1 MNPMTLEA
9 RGLTKSYRGR
19 TVVDGLSLSVK
30 RGQIVGLLGPNGA
43 GKTTTFYMM
52 IGFIS
57 ADAGQVLFDS
67 TDISRL
73 PFFRRARLG
82 IGYLPQEPSVFTKAT
97 VAENMNLA
105 IEWHAGRNSNP
116 KLRDQLLDEF
126 GLIGLSN
133 QLAGT
138 LSSGERRRLEIA
150 RTLATKPSHVLLDEP
165 FSGIDPISIADLQKE
180 IIALKERNIGVV
192 ITDHNVRDTLSI
204 TDSAI
209 LIDRGQLIA
218 AGTPDEIVANPEARR
233 VYLGESFR
241 PLEDSSS
248 VT

>member
-1 MNPMTLEA
+1 MTLEA
-9 RGLTKSYRGR
+9 KGLTKVYRNR
-19 TVVDGLSLSVK
+19 AVVNGLSLSVD

-43 GKTTTFYMM
+43 GKTTTFYMI
-52 IGFIS
+52 IGFI
-57 ADAGQVLFDS
+57 AANEGQVLFNKQ
-67 TDISRL
+67 DISRL

-97 VAENMNLA
+97 VRENMDLA
-105 IEWHAGRNSNP
+105 IEWHAPGGSNP

-126 GLIGLSN
+126 GLAS
-133 QLAGT
+133 LADQRAKT

-150 RTLATKPSHVLLDEP
+150 RTLATAPSHVLLDEP

-209 LIDRGQLIA
+209 LIDQGQLVA
-218 AGTPDEIVANPEARR
+218 QGAPGEIVANAEARR

-241 PLEDSSS
+241 PLEDSESI
-248 VT
+248 T

>member
-1 MNPMTLEA
+1 MTLEA
-9 RGLTKSYRGR
+9 RRLTKSYRRR
-19 TVVDGLSLSVK
+19 TVVHGLSLSVG

-57 ADAGQVLFDS
+57 ADEGQVLLDS
-67 TDISRL
+67 ADISRL
-73 PFFRRARLG
+73 PFFKRARLG

-97 VAENMNLA
+97 VAENLNLA
-105 IEWHAGRNSNP
+105 IEWHTERNADP
-116 KLRDQLLDEF
+116 RFRDRLLDEF
-126 GLIGLSN
+126 GLNALRH

-150 RTLATKPSHVLLDEP
+150 RTLATTPSYVLLDEP
-165 FSGIDPISIADLQKE
+165 FSGIDPISIADLQNE

-209 LIDRGQLIA
+209 LIDRGQLVA

-241 PLEDSSS
+241 PLEDFGSI
-248 VT
+248 T

>member
-1 MNPMTLEA
+1 M
-9 RGLTKSYRGR
+9 
-19 TVVDGLSLSVK
+19 VDGLSLSVE
-30 RGQIVGLLGPNGA
+30 RGRIVGLLGPNGA

-57 ADAGQVLFDS
+57 AEAGQVLFDS
-67 TDISRL
+67 RDISRL
-73 PFFRRARLG
+73 PFFKRARLG

-105 IEWHAGRNSNP
+105 IEWHADRNSNP

-126 GLIGLSN
+126 GLSSLSN

-150 RTLATKPSHVLLDEP
+150 RTLATTPSHVLLDEP

-192 ITDHNVRDTLSI
+192 ITDHNVRDTLTI

-241 PLEDSSS
+241 PLEDPSS

>member
-1 MNPMTLEA
+1 MTLEA
-9 RGLTKSYRGR
+9 IGLVKSYRGR
-19 TVVDGLSLSVK
+19 TVVDGLSLSVE

-57 ADAGQVLFDS
+57 AEAGQVMFDS

-73 PFFRRARLG
+73 PFFKRARLG

-97 VAENMNLA
+97 VAENMDLA
-105 IEWHAGRNSNP
+105 IEWHAENHSNP
-116 KLRDQLLDEF
+116 RLRDQLLDEF
-126 GLIGLSN
+126 GLTALSR

-150 RTLATKPSHVLLDEP
+150 RTLATRPSHVLLDEP
-165 FSGIDPISIADLQKE
+165 FSGIDPISIADLQNE
-180 IIALKERNIGVV
+180 IISLKERSIGVV
-192 ITDHNVRDTLSI
+192 ITDHNVRDTLTI

-209 LIDRGQLIA
+209 LVDRGQLIA
-218 AGTPDEIVANPEARR
+218 TGTPDEIVANPEARR
-233 VYLGESFR
+233 IYLGERFR
-241 PLEDSSS
+241 PLES
-248 VT
+248 

>member
-1 MNPMTLEA
+1 MTLEA
-9 RGLTKSYRGR
+9 RGLTKSYRRR
-19 TVVDGLSLSVK
+19 TVVDSLSLSVK
-30 RGQIVGLLGPNGA
+30 RGRIVGLLGPNGA

-126 GLIGLSN
+126 GLIALSN

-180 IIALKERNIGVV
+180 IIALKERSIGVV

>member
-1 MNPMTLEA
+1 VVH
-9 RGLTKSYRGR
+9 GLNLT
-19 TVVDGLSLSVK
+19 VK

-57 ADAGQVLFDS
+57 AEAGQVLLDS
-67 TDISRL
+67 ENISRL
-73 PFFRRARLG
+73 PFFKRARLG

-97 VAENMNLA
+97 VSQNLDLT
-105 IEWHAGRNSNP
+105 IEWHAKGNTDP
-116 KLRDQLLDEF
+116 KLRNQLLDEF
-126 GLIGLSN
+126 GLTSLSH
-133 QLAGT
+133 QMAGT

-150 RTLATKPSHVLLDEP
+150 RTLATTPSHVLLDEP
-165 FSGIDPISIADLQKE
+165 FSGIDPISISDLQSE

-218 AGTPDEIVANPEARR
+218 TGTPDEIVANPEARR
-233 VYLGESFR
+233 VYLGEGFK
-241 PLEDSSS
+241 PLGESSPL
-248 VT
+248 

>member
-1 MNPMTLEA
+1 MTIEA
-9 RGLTKSYRGR
+9 RGLTKSYRRR

-57 ADAGQVLFDS
+57 SEAGQVLFDS

-73 PFFRRARLG
+73 PFFKRARLG
-82 IGYLPQEPSVFTKAT
+82 IGYLPQEPSAFTKAT
-97 VAENMNLA
+97 VAENMDLA

-116 KLRDQLLDEF
+116 ELRDQLLDEF
-126 GLIGLSN
+126 GLLALSR

-165 FSGIDPISIADLQKE
+165 FSGIDPISIADLQLE

-218 AGTPDEIVANPEARR
+218 TGTPEEIVANPEARR

-241 PLEDSSS
+241 PLEDIGSIS
-248 VT
+248 

>member
-1 MNPMTLEA
+1 MTLEA
-9 RGLTKSYRGR
+9 RGLTKSYHRR
-19 TVVDGLSLSVK
+19 IVVHGLSLSVE

-57 ADAGQVLFDS
+57 AEEGQVLLDS
-67 TDISRL
+67 ENISRL
-73 PFFRRARLG
+73 PFFKRARLG

-97 VAENMNLA
+97 VSQNLDLA
-105 IEWHAGRNSNP
+105 IEWHAERKADP
-116 KLRDQLLDEF
+116 KLRNQLLDEF
-126 GLIGLSN
+126 GLTSLS
-133 QLAGT
+133 QQMAGT

-150 RTLATKPSHVLLDEP
+150 RTLATTPSHVLLDEP
-165 FSGIDPISIADLQKE
+165 FSGIDPISISDLQSE

-218 AGTPDEIVANPEARR
+218 TGTPDEIVANPEARR
-233 VYLGESFR
+233 VYLGEGFK
-241 PLEDSSS
+241 PLDESSLR
-248 VT
+248 

>member
-1 MNPMTLEA
+1 MTLEA
-9 RGLTKSYRGR
+9 RGLTKSYRHK
-19 TVVDGLSLSVK
+19 TVVSDLSLSVK

-57 ADAGQVLFDS
+57 ADAGRVIFDGKN
-67 TDISRL
+67 ISDL
-73 PFFRRARLG
+73 PFFKRARLG

-97 VAENMNLA
+97 VAENMDLA
-105 IEWHAGRNSNP
+105 MEWQGDRKPDPEA
-116 KLRDQLLDEF
+116 RDRLLDEF
-126 GLIGLSN
+126 GLLRLTR
-133 QLAGT
+133 QPAGT

-180 IIALKERNIGVV
+180 ILALRERSIGVI
-192 ITDHNVRDTLSI
+192 ITDHNVRDTLMI

-209 LIDRGQLIA
+209 LLDRGQLIA
-218 AGTPDEIVANPEARR
+218 EGTPEEIVANPEARR
-233 VYLGESFR
+233 VYLGEGFR
-241 PLEDSSS
+241 P
-248 VT
+248 

>member
-1 MNPMTLEA
+1 MTLEA
-9 RGLTKSYRGR
+9 RGLTKSYRRR
-19 TVVDGLSLSVK
+19 TVVDGLSLSVE

-57 ADAGQVLFDS
+57 AEEGQVLFDS

-73 PFFRRARLG
+73 PFFKRARLG
-82 IGYLPQEPSVFTKAT
+82 IGYLPQEPSAFTRAT

-126 GLIGLSN
+126 GLLALSQ

-150 RTLATKPSHVLLDEP
+150 RTLATTPSHVLLDEP
-165 FSGIDPISIADLQKE
+165 FSGIDPISIADLQHE
-180 IIALKERNIGVV
+180 IIALKERNIGVI

-218 AGTPDEIVANPEARR
+218 AGTPEEIVANPEARR

-241 PLEDSSS
+241 PLEDVGSIS
-248 VT
+248 

>member
-1 MNPMTLEA
+1 MTLEA
-9 RGLTKSYRGR
+9 RGLTKSYRR
-19 TVVDGLSLSVK
+19 KTVVDGLSLTVE

-57 ADAGQVLFDS
+57 AEAGQVLLDS
-67 TDISRL
+67 ENISRL
-73 PFFRRARLG
+73 PFFKRARLG

-97 VAENMNLA
+97 VAQNLDLA
-105 IEWHAGRNSNP
+105 IEWHSEHNADP
-116 KLRDQLLDEF
+116 KFRDQLLDEF
-126 GLIGLSN
+126 GLSPLSN

-150 RTLATKPSHVLLDEP
+150 RTLATTPGHVLLDEP
-165 FSGIDPISIADLQKE
+165 FSGIDPISIADLQHE

-218 AGTPDEIVANPEARR
+218 TGTPDEIVANPEARR
-233 VYLGESFR
+233 VYLGEDFK
-241 PLEDSSS
+241 PLGESSPL
-248 VT
+248 

>member
-1 MNPMTLEA
+1 MTLEA
-9 RGLTKSYRGR
+9 RGLTKSYSRR
-19 TVVDGLSLSVK
+19 TVVDDLSLSVE

-57 ADAGQVLFDS
+57 AEEGQVLFNS
-67 TDISRL
+67 ADISHL
-73 PFFRRARLG
+73 PFFKRARLG

-97 VAENMNLA
+97 VEENMNLA
-105 IEWHAGRNSNP
+105 IEWHAERRSDSRF
-116 KLRDQLLDEF
+116 RDQLLDEF
-126 GLIGLSN
+126 GLLGLSH

-150 RTLATKPSHVLLDEP
+150 RTLATAPSHVLLDEP
-165 FSGIDPISIADLQKE
+165 FSGIDPISIADLQSE
-180 IIALKERNIGVV
+180 IISLKERNIGVV

-209 LIDRGQLIA
+209 LIDRGRLVA

-233 VYLGESFR
+233 VYLGEGFR
-241 PLEDSSS
+241 PLSEFNS
-248 VT
+248 V

>member
-1 MNPMTLEA
+1 MTLEA

-19 TVVDGLSLSVK
+19 TVVSDLSLSVE
-30 RGQIVGLLGPNGA
+30 RGRIVGLLGPNGA

-57 ADAGQVLFDS
+57 AEAGQVLFDS
-67 TDISRL
+67 MDISKL
-73 PFFRRARLG
+73 PFFKRARLG
-82 IGYLPQEPSVFTKAT
+82 IGYLPQEPSIFTKAT
-97 VAENMNLA
+97 VAENMDLA
-105 IEWHAGRNSNP
+105 IEWHVGRSSDSR
-116 KLRDQLLDEF
+116 LRDQLLDEF
-126 GLIGLSN
+126 GLLALSK

-165 FSGIDPISIADLQKE
+165 FSGIDPISIADLQSE
-180 IIALKERNIGVV
+180 IISLKERNIGVV
-192 ITDHNVRDTLSI
+192 ITDHNVRDTLTI

-209 LIDRGQLIA
+209 LVDRGQLIA
-218 AGTPDEIVANPEARR
+218 TGTPDEIVANPEARR

-241 PLEDSSS
+241 SLEEGRS
-248 VT
+248 TT

>member
-1 MNPMTLEA
+1 MTLEA
-9 RGLTKSYRGR
+9 KGLTKSYRGR
-19 TVVDGLSLSVK
+19 TVVNGLSLSVE
-30 RGQIVGLLGPNGA
+30 RGRIVGLLGPNGA

-57 ADAGQVLFDS
+57 AEAGQVMFDS
-67 TDISRL
+67 TDISSL
-73 PFFRRARLG
+73 PFFKRARLG
-82 IGYLPQEPSVFTKAT
+82 IGYLPQDPSVFTKAT
-97 VAENMNLA
+97 VAENMDLA

-116 KLRDQLLDEF
+116 KLRDELLDEF
-126 GLIGLSN
+126 GLLALSR

-165 FSGIDPISIADLQKE
+165 FSGIDPISIADLQSE
-180 IIALKERNIGVV
+180 IISLKERNIGVV
-192 ITDHNVRDTLSI
+192 ITDHNVRDTLTI

-218 AGTPDEIVANPEARR
+218 TGTPDEIVANPEARR
-233 VYLGESFR
+233 VYLGERFR
-241 PLEDSSS
+241 PLED
-248 VT
+248 

>member
-1 MNPMTLEA
+1 
-9 RGLTKSYRGR
+9 
-19 TVVDGLSLSVK
+19 VVSDLSLSVE
-30 RGQIVGLLGPNGA
+30 RGRIVGLLGPNGA

-57 ADAGQVLFDS
+57 AEAGQVLFDS
-67 TDISRL
+67 MDISKL
-73 PFFRRARLG
+73 PFFERARLG

-97 VAENMNLA
+97 VAENMDLA
-105 IEWHAGRNSNP
+105 IEWHVRRSSDSR
-116 KLRDQLLDEF
+116 LRDQLLDEF
-126 GLIGLSN
+126 GLLALSK

-165 FSGIDPISIADLQKE
+165 FSGIDPISIADLQSE
-180 IIALKERNIGVV
+180 IISLKERNIGVV
-192 ITDHNVRDTLSI
+192 ITDHNVRDTLTI

-218 AGTPDEIVANPEARR
+218 TGTPDEIVANPEARR

-241 PLEDSSS
+241 SLEEGRS
-248 VT
+248 TT

>member
-1 MNPMTLEA
+1 MTLEA

-19 TVVDGLSLSVK
+19 TVVSDLSLSVE
-30 RGQIVGLLGPNGA
+30 RGSIIGLLGPNGA

-57 ADAGQVLFDS
+57 AETGQVLFDS
-67 TDISRL
+67 IDISRL
-73 PFFRRARLG
+73 PFFKRARLG
-82 IGYLPQEPSVFTKAT
+82 IGYLPQEPSVFTRAT
-97 VAENMNLA
+97 VAENMDLA
-105 IEWHAGRNSNP
+105 IEWHARRNSNP

-126 GLIGLSN
+126 GLMALSR

-150 RTLATKPSHVLLDEP
+150 RTLATTPSHVLLDEP
-165 FSGIDPISIADLQKE
+165 FSGIDPISIADLQNE
-180 IIALKERNIGVV
+180 IISLKERNIGVV
-192 ITDHNVRDTLSI
+192 ITDHNVRDTLTI

-209 LIDRGQLIA
+209 LIDRGHLIA

-233 VYLGESFR
+233 VYLGERFR
-241 PLEDSSS
+241 PLEDGRPVS
-248 VT
+248 